1 MERQTI
7 RGLSGRKVIGKEVQ
21 LMSIEQMRAEIA
33 KKYSVSFAM
42 KLHEGQVIAVYKRI
56 MGGK

>member
-1 MERQTI
+1 
-7 RGLSGRKVIGKEVQ
+7 
-21 LMSIEQMRAEIA
+21 MSIEQMRAEIA